1 MVGSDGSQRHLL
13 PKVDLDVLI
22 YERVVLVTIDFLS
35 SINISRPH
43 VLKTKR
49 ECLILVKD
57 WFFKFLM
64 IIHEEH
70 LDTLTDLVISYL
82 SF

>member
-22 YERVVLVTIDFLS
+22 YVRVVREPMDILS
-35 SINISRPH
+35 SIKTNHPRE
-43 VLKTKR
+43 LKTKP
-49 ECLILVKD
+49 ECPILVKD
-57 WFFKFLM
+57 WFFKVLM

-70 LDTLTDLVISYL
+70 LDILTDLN
-82 SF
+82 